1 MKSSQEEI
9 FMPPKNVT
17 AVAHLDD
24 NSRNFEYQKRYQRI
38 LYKLNIGWLKIVA
51 MGTIYDSEIRRM
63 KRMRIAFLRFSVI
76 ASRDYLQI
84 DRKSSPFFFPL
95 VEFLF
100 KRKPQHM
107 YVYDDESI

>member
-38 LYKLNIGWLKIVA
+38 LYKYWLIENCCD
-51 MGTIYDSEIRRM
+51 GHDI
-63 KRMRIAFLRFSVI
+63 
-76 ASRDYLQI
+76 
-84 DRKSSPFFFPL
+84 
-95 VEFLF
+95 
-100 KRKPQHM
+100 
-107 YVYDDESI
+107 

>member
-1 MKSSQEEI
+1 
-9 FMPPKNVT
+9 
-17 AVAHLDD
+17 
-24 NSRNFEYQKRYQRI
+24 
-38 LYKLNIGWLKIVA
+38 

-76 ASRDYLQI
+76 ASRGDSQI

>member
-38 LYKLNIGWLKIVA
+38 LYKLNIG
-51 MGTIYDSEIRRM
+51 
-63 KRMRIAFLRFSVI
+63 
-76 ASRDYLQI
+76 
-84 DRKSSPFFFPL
+84 
-95 VEFLF
+95 
-100 KRKPQHM
+100 
-107 YVYDDESI
+107 

>member
-1 MKSSQEEI
+1 
-9 FMPPKNVT
+9 MPPKNVT
-17 AVAHLDD
+17 AVAHLGHEIS
-24 NSRNFEYQKRYQRI
+24 NMKRGINGFYI
-38 LYKLNIGWLKIVA
+38 NIGWLKIVA

-76 ASRDYLQI
+76 ASRGYLQI

-100 KRKPQHM
+100 KRKPQLM